1 MEIVI
6 KTIRI
11 IDYENNAVYVRET
24 PETFSEYVSQL
35 ITYIN
40 GNSGFL

>member
-11 IDYENNAVYVRET
+11 IDYENNAVYVRLM
-24 PETFSEYVSQL
+24 FLS
-35 ITYIN
+35 IN
-40 GNSGFL
+40 HHINAK

>member
-11 IDYENNAVYVRET
+11 IDYENNAVCRFSGVFNSLYV
-24 PETFSEYVSQL
+24 F
-35 ITYIN
+35 
-40 GNSGFL
+40 